1 MKCLRRP
8 SLRTTIALSITAAV
22 ATACSP
28 DSNGGDEPPDLVEQ
42 GRVVYQNVCIACH
55 NGNPALDGSV
65 GPAVAGASEALLT
78 AKMLHGGYPEGY
90 TPKRPGS
97 NAMPRFPQFA
107 EQIPALA
114 AYLASIPTEGAKP

>member
-1 MKCLRRP
+1 MKSLRRT
-8 SLRTTIALSITAAV
+8 SWRTHIVLAISAV
-22 ATACSP
+22 AATACSP
-28 DSNGGDEPPDLVEQ
+28 DSSGSAEAPDPVEQ
-42 GRVVYQNVCIACH
+42 GRVLYQNICIACH

-78 AKMLHGGYPEGY
+78 AKMLNGDYPKGY

-97 NAMPRFPQFA
+97 AAMPRFPQFA